1 MGHCSRS
8 DDVPPRSGRGVLPVS
23 PVIGICVAM
32 MCFFPARSAVHGA
45 EPELGIVRLPLP
57 AGTPGES
64 LARKVRLQAPAMP
77 GGLKLRLSA
86 KGAADSDDLLLA
98 ATVTNAGKTPCRM
111 EAVPLLDAVV
121 ELARPSRGPF
131 QSMARFEARDKWYDS
146 NYWTAGGWARVGKD
160 WHHPGPNLPTVR
172 AFECPRDGEISVTG
186 RVFKSH
192 VHKNNGVAVAIRHNL
207 KLLWSA
213 EIKGDDGKGCEPN
226 LKLAVKRGDCIRFIV
241 GPNGN
246 ITCDTT
252 GWDPMIRYADGETFR
267 ASAAFGDEQ
276 GKGNWHYEV
285 QKGDPGA
292 IHFKPLAYKTSRW
305 YDSTFWQG
313 GHVWCRVGKNWHHPG
328 EKLPS
333 VRRFNCPK
341 AGKLSITGRVFA
353 MHKGGDGTLALIR
366 HNDQYVWRQAIGG
379 SDDKG
384 VEVQFTLDVRRGD
397 AIRFVVDQ
405 GQAISCDTTG
415 WDPIVTYEDGPA
427 FQASKGFATKQGG
440 GNWFY
445 EMYQD
450 REPVPPMP
458 SLAHLSESLS
468 LQRAKLQLGQ
478 VCEAGEIDL
487 PFLILSD
494 GEDQT
499 GFALAADVA
508 SCGLRTEMA
517 KGGTS
522 LTLQLRTR
530 GPLTVAPGETVDLP
544 TIALRPHTGA
554 WLAGLAALRDWAG
567 LSADTARLAAFGK
580 RLSTAYQAVSQRL
593 GELPDPDLFLIAQTE
608 WARDDGIDGGV
619 PAFQRAVADHLKRS
633 QQLLTDLRQDHG
645 DDFLAD
651 EGVHLARLVEKAEH
665 VDLSQGDWRDL
676 YLRTR
681 LLKREIAFANPLVDF
696 DKLLLCKR
704 VPTSYSHLVMQ
715 YYGFRARPGG
725 GLFVL
730 EDPGR
735 SLAVRSILGDQL
747 PPGNVLD
754 PEVSYDGRRIV
765 FSYVKCPD
773 KPYSP
778 GALAVNEEGKDEGYY
793 HIYEVNADGSGL
805 KQLTS
810 GPYEHLMPEYLPDGG
825 IAFCST
831 RRKGYARCFGGAF
844 SHRWDSYTVHRMDRD
859 GANVRALSFNDVS
872 EWFPSVSNTGDI
884 LYARWDYID
893 RDAVTHQNLW
903 AMRPDGCNP
912 VAVWGNASPKPHC
925 TFQARSIPGSRKIV
939 FIAAAHHAITA
950 GPVCVLDPALDA
962 NSLDAITRI
971 TPLPFPEAEGRLEEY
986 YTSPWPL
993 SEKHF
998 LVAYSPLRLR
1008 FEGESRHSPN
1018 PANALGI
1025 YLLDGAG
1032 NRELIYR
1039 DPAIGSTSPIPLRP
1053 RPRPPVL
1060 PSASTPVAEG
1070 EMIVSDVYQG
1080 LGDVPRG
1087 SIKAI
1092 RIVQIF
1098 PKVTPWAN
1106 NPRIGS
1112 AGEENTRAILGTVPV
1127 EPDGSARFVVPAKKS
1142 ILFQVLD
1149 EDGFAYQTMRS
1160 LTYVQPGERTSCIG
1174 CHEHRMMAPPSG
1186 TVMAL
1191 RRPASK
1197 IDPGELGGRP
1207 FSFVEVVQPI
1217 LDKHCTKC
1225 HSGAEPKKG
1234 IDLTGAPHKGFT
1246 KSYWSLCGDPK
1257 GFNGRNTNP
1266 ENAAKALVP
1275 RFGQRNQIQVTP
1287 PGGTYGALGSRLMKM
1302 LRKGHNELKLT
1313 DGEMR
1318 RLAAWIDSNA
1328 IFYGAYDPQRQAMQL
1343 AGKRIDM
1350 PTIQ

>member
-1 MGHCSRS
+1 M
-8 DDVPPRSGRGVLPVS
+8 
-23 PVIGICVAM
+23 
-32 MCFFPARSAVHGA
+32 
-45 EPELGIVRLPLP
+45 PEGLEFQLS
-57 AGTPGES
+57 T
-64 LARKVRLQAPAMP
+64 KDAP
-77 GGLKLRLSA
+77 
-86 KGAADSDDLLLA
+86 DSEDLLLA
-98 ATVTNAGKTPCRM
+98 ATVTNAGKTVCRM

-121 ELARPSRGPF
+121 QLARPSMGPF
-131 QSMARFEARDKWYDS
+131 QSMARFEARDQWYDS

-172 AFECPRDGEISVTG
+172 AFECPRDGEVSVTG
-186 RVFKSH
+186 RVFKDH
-192 VHKNNGVAVAIRHNL
+192 VYKNSGVGVAIRHNL

-213 EIKGDDGKGCEPN
+213 KIRGDDGKGLEPS
-226 LKLAVKRGDCIRFIV
+226 LKLAVKAGDFIRFV
-241 GPNGN
+241 VDSNGP
-246 ITCDTT
+246 IYCDTT
-252 GWDPMIRYADGETFR
+252 GWDPVIRYADGDTFR

-276 GKGNWHYEV
+276 GKDHWYYEV

-305 YDSTFWQG
+305 YGSTFWQG

-328 EKLPS
+328 DKLPS

-341 AGKLSITGRVFA
+341 AGPLTITGRVFA
-353 MHKGGDGTLALIR
+353 MHKGGDGTVALIK
-366 HNDQYVWRQAIGG
+366 HNDQYIWREAIGG
-379 SDDKG
+379 SDDQG
-384 VEVQFTLDVRRGD
+384 VEVRLTLEVEQGD
-397 AIRFVVDQ
+397 TIRFIVDQ
-405 GQAISCDTTG
+405 GQSISCDTTG
-415 WDPIVTYEDGPA
+415 WDPILTYEDGA
-427 FQASKGFATKQGG
+427 TFQASKGFATKQGA

-450 REPVPPMP
+450 REPIPPMP
-458 SLAHLSESLS
+458 SVAHLSESLS
-468 LQRAKLQLGQ
+468 IQRAKLQLGQ
-478 VCEAGEIDL
+478 IYEGWGDL

-494 GEDQT
+494 GKDET
-499 GFALAADVA
+499 GLALAADIA
-508 SCGLRTEMA
+508 SWSLRAEMA
-517 KGGTS
+517 QSGTS

-530 GPLTVAPGETVDLP
+530 APVTVAPGETVELP
-544 TIALRPHTGA
+544 TIAIRPHTGA
-554 WLAGLAALRDWAG
+554 WLAGLSALHDWAG
-567 LSADTARLAAFGK
+567 LGDRAASLATIGK
-580 RLSTAYQAVSQRL
+580 RLSAAYQAVGRHL
-593 GELPDPDLFLIAQTE
+593 DGLPDADLFLMAQTE
-608 WARDDGIDGGV
+608 WARDDRLDGRA
-619 PAFQRAVADHLKRS
+619 PAFQAAVADHLKRA
-633 QQLLTDLRQDHG
+633 QQLLIVLRRGHG

-651 EGVHLARLVEKAEH
+651 EGVRLARLVEKAERGGLGL
-665 VDLSQGDWRDL
+665 DGWRDL
-676 YLRTR
+676 YVQTR
-681 LLKREIAFANPLVDF
+681 LLKREVALANPLLDF
-696 DKLLLCKR
+696 GKLLFCKR

-730 EDPGR
+730 EEPGQ

-754 PEVSYDGRRIV
+754 PDLSYDGRKII

-773 KPYSP
+773 KPYR
-778 GALAVNEEGKDEGYY
+778 AADLAVNEEGQDEGYY
-793 HIYEVNADGSGL
+793 HIYEVNVDGSGL

-810 GPYEHLMPEYLPDGG
+810 GPYEDLMPECLPDGG

-831 RRKGYARCFGGAF
+831 RRKGYSRCFGGAF
-844 SHRWDSYTVHRMDRD
+844 SHRWDSYTVHRMDGD
-859 GANVRALSFNDVS
+859 GASIRALSFNDVS
-872 EWFPSVSNTGDI
+872 EWFPSVSNTGDL

-925 TFQARSIPGSRKIV
+925 TFQAKAIPGSNKIV
-939 FIAAAHHAITA
+939 FIASAHHALTA
-950 GPVCVLDPALDA
+950 GPVCLLDPAIDA
-962 NSLDAITRI
+962 NSLDAVTRI
-971 TPLPFPEAEGRLEEY
+971 TPLPFPEAEGALQEY

-993 SEKHF
+993 SEKYF
-998 LVAYSPLRLR
+998 LVAYSPMRLR

-1025 YLLDGAG
+1025 YLIDAAG

-1039 DPAIGSTSPIPLRP
+1039 DPIIGSTSPIPLRP

-1060 PSASTPVAEG
+1060 PNATTPVATTG
-1070 EMIVSDVYQG
+1070 EMVVSDVYQG

-1087 SIKAI
+1087 TIKAI

-1098 PKVTPWAN
+1098 PKITPWAN
-1106 NPRIGS
+1106 NPRIGF

-1142 ILFQVLD
+1142 VLFQVLD

-1160 LTYVQPGERTSCIG
+1160 LTYVHPGERTSCIG
-1174 CHEHRMMAPPSG
+1174 CHEHRTMAPPSG

-1207 FSFVEVVQPI
+1207 FSYVEVVQPV

-1225 HSGAEPKKG
+1225 HSGGKPKKG
-1234 IDLTGAPHKGFT
+1234 IDLTGAPHQGFT
-1246 KSYWSLCGDPK
+1246 KSYWSLCGDSK
-1257 GFNGRNTNP
+1257 TFGGRGTNP

-1302 LRKGHNELKLT
+1302 LRKGHNKVELT
-1313 DGEMR
+1313 DGDMR

-1328 IFYGAYDPQRQAMQL
+1328 IFYGAYEPERQAMQL
-1343 AGKRIDM
+1343 AGKRIEM
-1350 PTIQ
+1350 PRIQ